1 MCAISHYSLSDAK
14 TQILAF
20 KSADMKLLGIQL
32 IANTQGYLKCSNS
45 VDKTDSGSEVIKGS
59 NTIDLNSKFDI
70 KNFKDINERENSFPS
85 DRDKRPLTSQSG
97 EGDIKASPSP
107 RHEGARAK
115 NEMFQLESCSS
126 LSSSMLD
133 VTKHQKD
140 KAEVQQPSTG
150 KYGFAN
156 N

>member
-20 KSADMKLLGIQL
+20 KSADVRLLGIQL
-32 IANTQGYLKCSNS
+32 IANAQGYLKCGSS
-45 VDKTDSGSEVIKGS
+45 VDKADSGSEVIKGS

-70 KNFKDINERENSFPS
+70 KNFKDVNERENSFPS
-85 DRDKRPLTSQSG
+85 DRDRRPLTSQSG
-97 EGDIKASPSP
+97 EGDIRASPSP
-107 RHEGARAK
+107 QDEEGRAK
-115 NEMFQLESCSS
+115 NGVFELESCSS

-140 KAEVQQPSTG
+140 QT
-150 KYGFAN
+150 
-156 N
+156 